1 MITRGTNTL
10 KRVKTP
16 TADSKCCPN
25 CGQYHVMATNISDL
39 QACSSCGYSYSAGTE
54 AITSSPHS
62 NLNPTISKT
71 THPGSFNYG
80 WICPKC
86 GSVFSPTTDSC
97 PHCSKSWEI
106 TY

>member
-1 MITRGTNTL
+1 MITRGNT
-10 KRVKTP
+10 
-16 TADSKCCPN
+16 SKHTKIEPMKDN
-25 CGQYHVMATNISDL
+25 
-39 QACSSCGYSYSAGTE
+39 
-54 AITSSPHS
+54 PHS
-62 NLNPTISKT
+62 NSNLT
-71 THPGSFNYG
+71 TDLTTAYPGSFNYG